1 MQKPEAR
8 QHSDFFAPYAENLE
22 SKHYRYFTEGKT
34 MVQKSYD
41 LSKLFRNSEYS
52 NIGNLTLRADMIA
65 LF

>member
-8 QHSDFFAPYAENLE
+8 QHSDFFAPDAENLE
-22 SKHYRYFTEGKT
+22 RKHYLYFTEGKT

-41 LSKLFRNSEYS
+41 LSKDFRNSEYL
-52 NIGNLTLRADMIA
+52 NIGNLTPREDMIT